1 MQTQRVYHDMD
12 TSGISKGHTGHVRFL
27 TSVEVAEGNAS
38 SQSNNSQTSPLQYFR
53 SLHHSSDHHH
63 HHFYS
68 KQQQQQQSSKHTSKY
83 PSSGTSTPSSVGSPP
98 SLGITVPQTAPITG
112 STNVPSP
119 FSQQMSPPFT
129 SNNTFAQASAASKV
143 LVISGGDGFEEFTP
157 SVSSSSSLPVTE
169 STGRDDSTN
178 HLLIWSM

>member
-1 MQTQRVYHDMD
+1 M
-12 TSGISKGHTGHVRFL
+12 RFL
-27 TSVEVAEGNAS
+27 TSVEVAEGNAN

-53 SLHHSSDHHH
+53 SLHHMSSSDHHH

-68 KQQQQQQSSKHTSKY
+68 KQQQSSSSKHTSKY

-98 SLGITVPQTAPITG
+98 SLGITVPQTAPVTG

-129 SNNTFAQASAASKV
+129 SNNTFTQASASKV